1 MKRTTILFCSLLLS
15 ISVHA
20 EPLNQLLGEVL
31 QKNHAVAAARL
42 NWEAM
47 QEKPAIAGSLP
58 DPMASYGYFFQNVET
73 RVGAQNQRV
82 GLSQKIPFPGKLSA
96 QKRRASKEALMAM
109 WQYQAAVRDAILRT
123 KLLYCDLYRVD
134 RSAQI
139 LREQGGLIENITRSS
154 QQTFEAGKAE
164 LQDVLKSKVA
174 RDELR
179 SRQLTLEQQRAGIV
193 ARINALRARPA
204 NAAFA
209 AVQEIPQGPLPSQE
223 RLFAVAE
230 QYRQELQQAGVAIE
244 RDELGLALARKERL
258 PDFTFGVDYTQVND
272 NIFSRPPDNGHDAV
286 VGFVSVNVPIW
297 FEKLNA
303 QERMARKQL
312 DASRETAAN
321 VAFQTQAEVRDAWAQ
336 AETYLDQVA
345 LYRRS
350 IIPQTQDTYKA
361 SESSY
366 AAAKVGLIDLL
377 DSERSILAARLGL
390 VLNEAELGKALAALE
405 RAVGVDLA
413 DINQTSTRRTRA
425 AQYEK

>member
-1 MKRTTILFCSLLLS
+1 
-15 ISVHA
+15 
-20 EPLNQLLGEVL
+20 
-31 QKNHAVAAARL
+31 
-42 NWEAM
+42 
-47 QEKPAIAGSLP
+47 
-58 DPMASYGYFFQNVET
+58 
-73 RVGAQNQRV
+73 
-82 GLSQKIPFPGKLSA
+82 
-96 QKRRASKEALMAM
+96 
-109 WQYQAAVRDAILRT
+109 
-123 KLLYCDLYRVD
+123 
-134 RSAQI
+134 
-139 LREQGGLIENITRSS
+139 
-154 QQTFEAGKAE
+154 
-164 LQDVLKSKVA
+164 
-174 RDELR
+174 
-179 SRQLTLEQQRAGIV
+179 
-193 ARINALRARPA
+193 
-204 NAAFA
+204 
-209 AVQEIPQGPLPSQE
+209 
-223 RLFAVAE
+223 
-230 QYRQELQQAGVAIE
+230 
-244 RDELGLALARKERL
+244 
-258 PDFTFGVDYTQVND
+258 VND
-272 NIFSRPPDNGHDAV
+272 NIFSRPPDNGRDAV

-297 FEKLNA
+297 FGKLNA

-425 AQYEK
+425 AQNEK

>member
-1 MKRTTILFCSLLLS
+1 MKTKHLFFCSILLTTSLN
-15 ISVHA
+15 A
-20 EPLNQLLGEVL
+20 EPLDRLIGEVL
-31 QKNHAVAAARL
+31 RNNPGVAAARL

-47 QEKPAIAGSLP
+47 QEKPVIAGSLP
-58 DPMASYGYFFQNVET
+58 DPMATYGYFFQNVET
-73 RVGAQNQRV
+73 RVGAQNQRL

-109 WQYQAAVRDAILRT
+109 WQYQTAIRDAILRT
-123 KLLYCDLYRVD
+123 KVLFCDLYRVD

-139 LREQGGLIENITRSS
+139 VREQAGVVENITRSS

-164 LQDVLKSKVA
+164 LQDVLKSRVA

-179 SRQLTLEQQRAGIV
+179 SRLLTLGQQRAGIV
-193 ARINALRARPA
+193 ARLNALRGRRPDA
-204 NAAFA
+204 GFGP
-209 AVQEIPQGPLPSQE
+209 VTDIPQGPLPAQA
-223 RLFAVAE
+223 RLYAVAD

-258 PDFTFGVDYTQVND
+258 PDFTFGVDYTQVNE

-297 FEKLNA
+297 FGKLNA
-303 QERMARKQL
+303 QERMAKKQL
-312 DASRETAAN
+312 AASRATAAN
-321 VAFQTQAEVRDAWAQ
+321 VSLQTQAEVRDAWTQ
-336 AETYLDQVA
+336 AETYLDQIA

-350 IIPQTQDTYKA
+350 LIPQAEDTYKS
-361 SESSY
+361 SEGSY
-366 AAAKVGLIDLL
+366 TAAKVSLIDLL
-377 DSERSILAARLGL
+377 DSERSVLAARLGL

-413 DINQTSTRRTRA
+413 DINQASIRSRSSFPN
-425 AQYEK
+425 EK